1 MRTHNLFLF
10 NKNKKKNITIFH
22 PKFYILK
29 AYFVCL
35 VILYIYFFLSFPFS
49 TLKLQSYF
57 SVFLSL

>member
-29 AYFVCL
+29 AYFVYL
-35 VILYIYFFLSFPFS
+35 FYIYIFFCFPFS

-57 SVFLSL
+57 GVFLSL